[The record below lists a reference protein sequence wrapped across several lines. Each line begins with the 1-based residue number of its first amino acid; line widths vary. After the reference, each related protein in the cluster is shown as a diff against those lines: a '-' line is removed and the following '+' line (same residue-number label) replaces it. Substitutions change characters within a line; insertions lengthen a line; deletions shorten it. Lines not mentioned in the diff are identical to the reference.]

1 MKIPNRLTWLNCF
14 KLLIFIVNECI
25 AYHIY
30 WFNGAMDTENG
41 FQIGIGHRVVATNH
55 QKPLWK
61 KPRPTLERWVTLGHF
76 RSIKPN
82 MINHIAN

>member
-25 AYHIY
+25 AYHIC

>member
-1 MKIPNRLTWLNCF
+1 MI
-14 KLLIFIVNECI
+14 NEYI

-41 FQIGIGHRVVATNH
+41 SQIGIGHRVVATNH

-61 KPRPTLERWVTLGHF
+61 KKFPLVQLWELIYCKIVATLQLG
-76 RSIKPN
+76 PV
-82 MINHIAN
+82 M